1 MIQTRGAGLEAGLG
15 MDWIQCG
22 GKPRPRHE
30 HSQDQ
35 ARARPR
41 LRHGMEDGLGL
52 DMDKARRLAWLWP

>member
-1 MIQTRGAGLEAGLG
+1 